1 MNGGAGSAGDFTP
14 AGHLSRTMEATDGTP
29 RRHVIHDVREQVD
42 GMQAAL
48 LEDLQASGFDDA
60 SCFAIRLAL
69 EEAMVN
75 AFRHGNKSDPAKRVT
90 IEWTVGADRVQ
101 LDVEDEGDG
110 FDPESVPDPT
120 AEENLEIPSG
130 RGLMLIRAYMT
141 DVRYNETGNR
151 VSMTFARP

>member
-1 MNGGAGSAGDFTP
+1 MAPLEDTP
-14 AGHLSRTMEATDGTP
+14 KRY
-29 RRHVIHDVREQVD
+29 VIHDVREQIEAA
-42 GMQAAL
+42 QADL
-48 LEDLQASGFDDA
+48 LADLERYGFDEA

-75 AFRHGNKSDPAKRVT
+75 AFRHGNKSDPEKRVT
-90 IEWTVGADRVQ
+90 IEWEASPERVI
-101 LDVEDEGDG
+101 LHVEDEGDG

-141 DVRYNETGNR
+141 EVEYSELGNR
-151 VSMTFARP
+151 VSMTFDRQPSS